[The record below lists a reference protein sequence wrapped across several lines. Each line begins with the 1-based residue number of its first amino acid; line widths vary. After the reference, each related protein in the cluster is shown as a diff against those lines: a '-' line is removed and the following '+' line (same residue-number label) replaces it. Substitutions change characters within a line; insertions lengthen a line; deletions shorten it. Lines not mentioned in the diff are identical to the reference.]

1 MHNHLKLIAH
11 LIFLFILP
19 FSSYAQTADTTNTRG
34 TYKYK
39 LPILGK
45 KAYEKGYNFPLPHGV
60 LLGTLYNKQGIILKD
75 FEMAIADPDTPEET
89 LTYYDLEGILD
100 FGPSEGRINTLNVR
114 FDTWILPFLSV
125 SGILG
130 RVWGEQSISFSIV
143 GSDLIESVT
152 DIEGQYYGVNLLG
165 IVPLGPVNLAADYSW
180 TWTTNKRLDK
190 PVLVKVGGIRVVKQI
205 KTKTPHKYFAFWAG
219 AQSQK
224 LTSQTSGNI
233 AFDEA
238 LGITEED
245 KENLDNHWDKVLNDE
260 VVVKQSP
267 ITGRDLYWSDLTPF
281 EQQLRQGAYDLVRGA
296 VDSNVFY
303 KFNKQLQY
311 DWNMLLGAN
320 FQFNKRWGLK
330 AEYGFLKEKQSLM
343 ISLDYRFGL

>member
-1 MHNHLKLIAH
+1 MKKTSKLIV
-11 LIFLFILP
+11 IILMLSLLP
-19 FSSYAQTADTTNTRG
+19 LSGNAQKSDTTSTREP
-34 TYKYK
+34 YKYK

-45 KAYEKGYNFPLPHGV
+45 KAYAKGYNFPLPHGV
-60 LLGTLYNKQGIILKD
+60 LFGTLYNKQGILLKD
-75 FEMAIADPDTPEET
+75 FEMAIADPGSSESELDFKS
-89 LTYYDLEGILD
+89 LEGILD
-100 FGPSEGRINTLNVR
+100 FGPSEGRINTLNFR
-114 FDTWILPFLSV
+114 FDTWVLPFLSV
-125 SGILG
+125 SGIIG

-152 DIEGQYYGVNLLG
+152 DIEGQYYGINLLG
-165 IVPLGPVNLAADYSW
+165 IVPLGPINLAADYSW

-190 PVLVKVGGIRVVKQI
+190 PVLVKVAGMRVVKQF
-205 KTKTPHKYFAFWAG
+205 KTNIPNRYFAFWGG

-245 KENLDNHWDKVLNDE
+245 KENLDNHWDNVINDK

-281 EQQLRQGAYDLVRGA
+281 EQQLRQGAYNLVRGA
-296 VDSNVFY
+296 VDDNVYY

-311 DWNMLLGAN
+311 DWNMILGATY
-320 FQFNKRWGLK
+320 QYNKRWGLK

-343 ISLDYRFGL
+343 ISIDYRFGI